1 MGPCHYKEFI
11 HFVGSRG
18 KPARIET
25 QRIQAKYFP
34 ALSSI
39 GINCMVSKAC
49 CQSITRSICFSLLM
63 LVLNHTNY
71 IITVHCV
78 KHAAVLYRWV
88 AVDLAIM
95 SIMKRHKLNI
105 KMPMN

>member
-1 MGPCHYKEFI
+1 MI
-11 HFVGSRG
+11 
-18 KPARIET
+18 
-25 QRIQAKYFP
+25 
-34 ALSSI
+34 
-39 GINCMVSKAC
+39 SKAC
-49 CQSITRSICFSLLM
+49 VNLIHVAFVFSLLM

-78 KHAAVLYRWV
+78 KHADILYRWV

-105 KMPMN
+105 RMPMN

>member
-1 MGPCHYKEFI
+1 
-11 HFVGSRG
+11 
-18 KPARIET
+18 
-25 QRIQAKYFP
+25 
-34 ALSSI
+34 
-39 GINCMVSKAC
+39 MVSKAC
-49 CQSITRSICFSLLM
+49 CQSITRGICFSLLM

-105 KMPMN
+105 RMPMN